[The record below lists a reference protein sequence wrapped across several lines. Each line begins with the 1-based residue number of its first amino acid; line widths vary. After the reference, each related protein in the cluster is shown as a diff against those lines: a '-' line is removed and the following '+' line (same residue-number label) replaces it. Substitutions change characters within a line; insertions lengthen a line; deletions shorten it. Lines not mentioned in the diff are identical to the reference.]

1 MSKYIR
7 ASATLSV
14 FAENDFLNAFCVR
27 CVCYAM
33 GRKDFV
39 NDHPQSFFEVRG
51 ENY

>member
-7 ASATLSV
+7 SA
-14 FAENDFLNAFCVR
+14 AENDFIKKFR

-39 NDHPQSFFEVRG
+39 NDHPRSFFEVRG
-51 ENY
+51 EDR